1 MKLFGNFSKKINFQ
15 KTNFCNILG
24 AFCRL
29 KQAAKPGYTLQF
41 LDFANAKSA
50 GFPLL
55 SLALLTG

>member
-1 MKLFGNFSKKINFQ
+1 MKKNEEHNFSKN
-15 KTNFCNILG
+15 LG

-29 KQAAKPGYTLQF
+29 TQAAKPGYPLQF
-41 LDFANAKSA
+41 LDFAHAKSA